1 VALGARFGIEFQSG
15 DTYYE
20 RSDHYNFAKNGVPV
34 VFFCDGEHPDYHQV
48 GDSADRLDY
57 VRMEAVARLAAFCV
71 WATANGKARPQEL
84 GKQPGW

>member
-1 VALGARFGIEFQSG
+1 MRWRQGGGLGSG
-15 DTYYE
+15 WSGTAAWISYPP
-20 RSDHYNFAKNGVPV
+20 KNGVPV

-57 VRMEAVARLAAFCV
+57 MRMEAVARLAAWSV